1 MKNTKKIFGSL
12 AASLAISL
20 AVGLTLLL
28 SLTGC
33 SESGYGSVSASDRN
47 GQSETVS
54 GATTIKAYLPGSDNK
69 SLKKAAL
76 DGITTV
82 ATTYFDDD
90 ANNEIKVAWNEADED
105 GNYDEKIEI
114 IADLDPSQPF
124 WSASSRSA
132 TFELKTVNDD
142 GEGTFE
148 GELPRKGCGEDFSE
162 CRAYYPAPSP
172 WGGNEDHTDSLKNIL
187 RVQEYA
193 SVEENL
199 NMKSLYKYDYMYSA
213 IDGMNG
219 TTPTVNFK
227 HMVALLDITIYFD
240 GTNFADR
247 IGLDDGQGHKYF
259 VKYPSDIG
267 FYDSEG
273 PARAIIA
280 VPPLTFAKG
289 SDISVFIWYG
299 DDDPNESAT
308 YKKTITKEGGVS
320 IEAGKYYALTFDRP
334 RCGEYPYNPNIQW
347 CNTCPN
353 CDGGKVEDL
362 LIDTRDGKTQKY
374 KTVKI
379 GTQTWMAENLNYETT
394 NSWCYNS
401 SADSCAKYGRLYTW
415 SAAMDSAAQFAEN
428 AGTKCGYA
436 AKCSPNTPHRGV
448 CPEGWHVPTNDEYTK
463 LYKAIGGVTTAGTH
477 LKSTSGWKNSG
488 NGTDNYGF
496 SVLPA
501 GHRYSAGGFNNVG
514 DFAYLW
520 SASEYVS
527 RGAYGQ
533 YFYYD
538 GAGVGQNYYGKD
550 GGYSLRCLQ
559 DSN

>member
-20 AVGLTLLL
+20 AVGLTLSL

-105 GNYDEKIEI
+105 GNYDEKIES

-334 RCGEYPYNPNIQW
+334 RCGESPYNPNIQW

-379 GTQTWMAENLNYETT
+379 GTQTWMAENLNYETE
-394 NSWCYNS
+394 NSWCYDYE
-401 SADSCAKYGRLYTW
+401 ADSCDTYGRLYTW
-415 SAAMDSAAQFAEN
+415 AAAMQA
-428 AGTKCGYA
+428 
-436 AKCSPNTPHRGV
+436 
-448 CPEGWHVPTNDEYTK
+448 CPTGWHLPTNDEYTT
-463 LYKAIGGVTTAGTH
+463 LYNYIGGTSTAGTH
-477 LKSTSGWKNSG
+477 LKSASGWSNSG
-488 NGTDNYGF
+488 NGNDAYGF

-501 GHRYSAGGFNNVG
+501 GHRGSVGNFNFQG
-514 DFAYLW
+514 YHADLW
-520 SASEYVS
+520 SASERNSYYAYLQAFDYNYAYVFQGS
-527 RGAYGQ
+527 GS
-533 YFYYD
+533 
-538 GAGVGQNYYGKD
+538 KD
-550 GGYSLRCLQ
+550 FGFSLRCLR